1 MANVST
7 LRPLLIEALQDP
19 VKLRA
24 FISTYLASLR
34 QMSPR
39 RLRVIAVVAF
49 LLVGSC
55 TGIAGQALL
64 DNLNTKKSKKKVPLH
79 RMDSAVKLSDGS
91 KQIVVPYKEGQTT
104 VTIKPTKQVTFEAH
118 RRLFLRP
125 DDSEGGEA
133 KSGIN
138 GRFLRQFSALWV
150 IMVPRLQSRESLIL
164 LVHAL
169 FLFLRTW
176 ISLLVAK
183 LDGQIVRDMIAGDG
197 RKFLRG
203 LGYWFAIAVPAS
215 YTNAVIKY
223 LQAKLSLAFRTR
235 LTRYVHDLYLDA
247 DLAYYKIADIDGGNV
262 GTSADQFITTDL
274 ARFCDK
280 AAALY
285 SNLGKPFVDFLIF
298 TFQLS
303 KNLGPMALI
312 GIFANYGL
320 TAYLL
325 RRLAPSFGKLAAIQA
340 KLEGEYRA
348 AHSKLI
354 TNAEEIAFYDGTSL
368 ERTILEKAYIRL
380 ARHIRGIYRIKIFY
394 NMFEDIILKYTW
406 SAIGYMFASLPVF
419 LPAWTSIK
427 EKTKETTASAV
438 TASMDFSEQD
448 HMRDFITN
456 KRLMLSL
463 ADAGGR
469 MMYSIKDLA
478 ELSGYTSR
486 VYMLLSV
493 LHRVHAR
500 AYTSRILKTPIKEA
514 ASKEAKEE
522 GIVIGEKPDPD
533 SSSELSEEEQFTLN
547 SISGTI
553 QPRYPGVRFEGVPI
567 VAPSAVGSGELL
579 VRDLNVLIKPGEHIL
594 ISGPNG
600 CGKSA
605 VARVIGGLW
614 PVYRGLLSRPD
625 ISEIG
630 FLPQRA
636 YLSIGSLRDQII
648 YPDSHADMISKNVT
662 DADLQTILDRV
673 HLGYLPSREGG
684 WNTRKEWKDV
694 FSGGEKQRVMFARIL
709 YHRPKFAVIDEG
721 TAAVSSDVEGSLYEN
736 CKKDGITLITIS
748 HRPSLMKY
756 HKAQLKLG
764 LGNDGKDWDL
774 EIVGSKEARLS
785 VEKEIQSL
793 EEKLSKV
800 DEWKKRK
807 TEVEAILRGEV
818 KHEQKP
824 GFQEIVTEN
833 VQNTGDDT
841 GVLLKT
847 DTIVGVGKE
856 SEEEDV
862 KEMKQQLGSVVKAE
876 GDAAVKEQA
885 AKELNEATEKLEA
898 AKEKTDKGDVK
909 VEGGADKPAAAKTS
923 NPKKSEKK

>member
-24 FISTYLASLR
+24 FISMYLQGLKK
-34 QMSPR
+34 MSPS
-39 RLRVIAVVAF
+39 RVRVVAVVTF
-49 LLVGSC
+49 LLIGSC
-55 TGIAGQALL
+55 TGIVGQAIL
-64 DNLNTKKSKKKVPLH
+64 DNMSNKKDKKKVPLH
-79 RMDSAVKLSDGS
+79 RMDSAMKLSDGS
-91 KQIVVPYKEGQTT
+91 KQIVVPYKDGQST

-125 DDSEGGEA
+125 GDDEGGEV

-138 GRFLRQFSALWV
+138 ARFLRQFSALWV
-150 IMVPRLQSRESLIL
+150 IMVPRLQSKESLIL

-197 RKFLRG
+197 KKFLRG
-203 LGYWFAIAVPAS
+203 LGYWFAIAIPAS

-368 ERTILEKAYIRL
+368 ERTILEKSYIRL

-419 LPAWTSIK
+419 LPAWTSLK
-427 EKTKETTASAV
+427 DKAKDVPASAV
-438 TASMDFSEQD
+438 TASMDFREQD

-500 AYTSRILKTPIKEA
+500 AYTSRILKTPNKGATMKEP
-514 ASKEAKEE
+514 SKDE
-522 GIVIGEKPDPD
+522 GIVIGEKPHAD
-533 SSSELSEEEQFTLN
+533 SSSEVSEEEQFTLN

-553 QPRYPGVRFEGVPI
+553 QPRFHGVRFEGVPI

-605 VARVIGGLW
+605 VARVIAGLW

-648 YPDSHADMISKNVT
+648 YPDSHAEMISKGVT
-662 DADLQTILDRV
+662 DQDLQVILDRV
-673 HLGYLPSREGG
+673 ILGYLPSREGG

-709 YHRPKFAVIDEG
+709 YHRPQFAVIDEG

-774 EIVGSKEARLS
+774 EIVGSEEARLS
-785 VEKEIQSL
+785 VEKEILSL

-807 TEVEAILRGEV
+807 TEVESILRGEV
-818 KHEQKP
+818 KQEQKP
-824 GFQEIVTEN
+824 GFQEVVVEN
-833 VQNTGDDT
+833 VDKTGDDT
-841 GVLLKT
+841 GVLTKI
-847 DTIVGVGKE
+847 DNVVEVGKMG
-856 SEEEDV
+856 EEE
-862 KEMKQQLGSVVKAE
+862 KTKQMKKQLAPVEKAE
-876 GDAAVKEQA
+876 ADVNAKEKA
-885 AKELNEATEKLEA
+885 AKKLNEASKQNQESRIPI
-898 AKEKTDKGDVK
+898 KT
-909 VEGGADKPAAAKTS
+909 
-923 NPKKSEKK
+923 PKKSKK